1 LTIAGAGETI
11 DIAGLECA
19 ASTHHPKAGREFDMT
34 ISTQLASRLGGATG
48 RDFQAAQNQLIF
60 ESRCDAEALTGFVLS
75 P

>member
-1 LTIAGAGETI
+1 
-11 DIAGLECA
+11 
-19 ASTHHPKAGREFDMT
+19 MT